1 MISATAMTP
10 PPVKPIRFIS
20 EEELR
25 AVTRDDILYQA
36 AAQVM
41 IRRGLWVVVKSNG
54 GLV

>member
-1 MISATAMTP
+1 MITDTVMPQP
-10 PPVKPIRFIS
+10 PTKPIRFIS

-41 IRRGLWVVVKSNG
+41 IRRGLWVVVKSNE
-54 GLV
+54 VRA